1 MKAGTVP
8 TEIECLLLSGIVLGV
23 SRILPFNPPTL
34 QYRQVLLSSSFYT
47 NCWFINLLIPSFP
60 PSLTYWT
67 IMGPAPVIHSFN
79 KHIPSILE
87 TFYRAN
93 CFDPKKAYYEHWRH
107 SPRGPNVILRPHAL
121 CLEWSGCLTLHL
133 GLLCCNSHLIPIV
146 RTISLL
152 FLLLPIMHWPL
163 CKPQNWSLHIFALTI
178 LIVSRPKPSA
188 S

>member
-60 PSLTYWT
+60 PSLTYLT

-133 GLLCCNSHLIPIV
+133 PSFSSPANYALTPLQTSKLKSAHICSDNSHSV
-146 RTISLL
+146 KAQTE
-152 FLLLPIMHWPL
+152 
-163 CKPQNWSLHIFALTI
+163 CI
-178 LIVSRPKPSA
+178 LMRCIIA
-188 S
+188 QHNGFIH